1 MTKFFYRVITSIILI
16 LILYISLKSN
26 YVLMLL
32 LMLISIFSLNE
43 FNNIFKK
50 IYKRNK
56 NLNFISMI
64 LSIFYLAFFST
75 SVWIFLISSSQIN
88 EIKLVFLLIVC
99 ISTDIGG
106 YIFGKIIGG
115 KKLTKISPNKT
126 FSGAAGSIAISIIAG
141 YSYLYS
147 MNSIPINSFNT
158 IILIIL
164 ISLISQIGDLII
176 SFFKRKAQ
184 IKDTGTIL
192 PGHGGILDR
201 IDGILL
207 ALPLG
212 IILI

>member
-126 FSGAAGSIAISIIAG
+126 FSGAAGSLAISIIAG

>member
-1 MTKFFYRVITSIILI
+1 MC
-16 LILYISLKSN
+16 
-26 YVLMLL
+26 
-32 LMLISIFSLNE
+32 
-43 FNNIFKK
+43 
-50 IYKRNK
+50 
-56 NLNFISMI
+56 
-64 LSIFYLAFFST
+64 
-75 SVWIFLISSSQIN
+75 IFLISSSQIN

-126 FSGAAGSIAISIIAG
+126 YSGAAGSLAISIIAG

-147 MNSIPINSFNT
+147 MNSIHINSFNT
-158 IILIIL
+158 IILII
-164 ISLISQIGDLII
+164 DLII

-184 IKDTGTIL
+184 IKDTGIIL

-207 ALPLG
+207 AVPLG